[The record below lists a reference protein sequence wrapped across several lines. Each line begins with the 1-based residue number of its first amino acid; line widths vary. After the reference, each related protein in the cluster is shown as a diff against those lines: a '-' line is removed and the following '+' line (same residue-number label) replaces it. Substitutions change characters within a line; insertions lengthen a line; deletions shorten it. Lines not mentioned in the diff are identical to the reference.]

1 MPETE
6 IGTVTHYFDRP
17 HVAIVK
23 VSEGQIA
30 LGDQIH
36 IKGAHTDLTESVVSM
51 EVEHKKIDTAKS
63 GDEFGLQV
71 ADRVRTGDKV
81 FKVTP

>member
-1 MPETE
+1 MPEIE
-6 IGTVTHYFDRP
+6 IGQVTHYFDRP

-23 VSEGQIA
+23 VTTDQIA
-30 LGDQIH
+30 IGDTIH
-36 IKGAHTDLTESVVSM
+36 IKGAHTELTEQVTSM
-51 EVEHKKIDTAKS
+51 EIEHKKIEVAKV

-71 ADRVRTGDKV
+71 ADRVRTGDHV

>member
-1 MPETE
+1 MAELE
-6 IGTVTHYFDRP
+6 VGVVTHYFDRP

-23 VSEGQIA
+23 MTADQIRV
-30 LGDQIH
+30 GDQIH
-36 IKGAHTDLTESVVSM
+36 IKGAHTDLTELVTSM
-51 EVEHKKIDTAKS
+51 EVEHQKIEAAKP
-63 GDEFGLQV
+63 GDEVGLQV

>member
-1 MPETE
+1 MPEQE
-6 IGTVTHYFDRP
+6 VGVVTHYFDRP

-23 VSEGQIA
+23 MTAAEVRI
-30 LGDQIH
+30 GDQIR
-36 IKGAHTDLTESVVSM
+36 IKGAHTDLTETVASM
-51 EVEHKKIDTAKS
+51 EVEHRKIDAAKP

-81 FKVTP
+81 FKVTV

>member
-1 MPETE
+1 MAELE
-6 IGTVTHYFDRP
+6 VGVVTHYFDRP

-23 VSEGQIA
+23 MTADQITV
-30 LGDQIH
+30 GDQIH
-36 IKGAHTDLTESVVSM
+36 IKGAHTDLTETVTSM
-51 EVEHKKIDTAKS
+51 EVEHRKIDAAKPA
-63 GDEFGLQV
+63 DEVGLQV